1 LDATRSKQR
10 PNRAAGTRR
19 AQRAVQHRRDPCDF
33 LISWGFLATASAAL
47 ALLLLHF
54 GLPAALLLGPMLVA
68 IAFACAGVRLS
79 PRRWLFVAAQGVV
92 GALVGR
98 SVSPAIIADVVANG
112 VVIFGFVGGTIV
124 AAAGVG
130 WLLARFTSL
139 GAETAAW
146 GSSPGGAAAMV
157 AAAADFGADT
167 RLVAF
172 MQYLRV
178 MLVVLSAS
186 SVAKILLG
194 SAPRGITAA
203 QGDAMLPPIL
213 GLIGT
218 LALIALCCWVATRWR
233 IPAGALLLTMIAA
246 AMASASGKV
255 PIVLPQWLVAGAYA
269 MIGWYVGLAFTRE
282 TVRYALRTLPIL
294 VGSTLALIGLCA
306 GVGESLRGLMHAD
319 PLTAYLATSPGG
331 LDSVAIIALGSGANV
346 PLVLAIQTL
355 RVFLV
360 VLTGPAI
367 AKFIARTA
375 VRT

>member
-1 LDATRSKQR
+1 
-10 PNRAAGTRR
+10 
-19 AQRAVQHRRDPCDF
+19 
-33 LISWGFLATASAAL
+33 
-47 ALLLLHF
+47 
-54 GLPAALLLGPMLVA
+54 
-68 IAFACAGVRLS
+68 
-79 PRRWLFVAAQGVV
+79 
-92 GALVGR
+92 
-98 SVSPAIIADVVANG
+98 
-112 VVIFGFVGGTIV
+112 
-124 AAAGVG
+124 
-130 WLLARFTSL
+130 
-139 GAETAAW
+139 
-146 GSSPGGAAAMV
+146 
-157 AAAADFGADT
+157 
-167 RLVAF
+167 
-172 MQYLRV
+172 
-178 MLVVLSAS
+178 
-186 SVAKILLG
+186 
-194 SAPRGITAA
+194 
-203 QGDAMLPPIL
+203 
-213 GLIGT
+213 
-218 LALIALCCWVATRWR
+218 
-233 IPAGALLLTMIAA
+233 MIAA